1 MAINWFPGHM
11 HKATKSLRNIL
22 PKIDVIVEILDAR
35 IPYSSENPVIQTFA
49 HDKFRIKLLNKAD
62 LADSDKVQ
70 DWLNY
75 YNQQPKM
82 SAKSLSMLQ
91 KEKVQGLINDI
102 LEVKKSTEKVGP
114 LNVLCVGIPNVGK
127 STLINHW
134 LGRKAVKTGN
144 EPAVTKDI
152 QKIKLSDDIM
162 LWDSPGILWP
172 KVENPKSGYRLAVTG
187 AIKDTA
193 IDHGDVAYFAAEFF
207 LNDYFA
213 KMQQRFNW
221 LDSSLAPVEFLE
233 AFAVNSGALGKK
245 GAVDFD
251 RISKLFLTEIR
262 SGQITPFTMETPEM
276 MAKELVET
284 EAMLDEKAKAKEVR
298 KERSKQKKG
307 FSKKGR

>member
-49 HDKFRIKLLNKAD
+49 QDKFRIKLLNKAD
-62 LADSDKVQ
+62 LADTDKIQ

-75 YNQQPKM
+75 YNQQPNV

-91 KEKVQGLINDI
+91 KEKVQGLIDDLLQYKLSI
-102 LEVKKSTEKVGP
+102 DKVGP

-134 LGRKAVKTGN
+134 LGRKALKTGN

-152 QKIKLSDDIM
+152 QKIKLGDDIM

-193 IDHGDVAYFAAEFF
+193 IDHSDVAYFAAEFF
-207 LNDYFA
+207 LENYF
-213 KMQQRFNW
+213 KDMQTRFDW
-221 LDSSLAPVEFLE
+221 LESLLDPVLFLE
-233 AFAVNSGALGKK
+233 AFAQHAGALGKK
-245 GAVDFD
+245 GAIDFD
-251 RISKLFLTEIR
+251 RVSKLFLTDVR
-262 SGQITPFTMETPEM
+262 SGQIAIFTMETPEM
-276 MAKELVET
+276 MVEETKETQALIEAK
-284 EAMLDEKAKAKEVR
+284 EKAKVAR
-298 KERSKQKKG
+298 KKKH
-307 FSKKGR
+307 